1 MPLNV
6 FRKAGMK
13 EKILKYNAQIPRY
26 TSYPTAPHFMP
37 KTADD
42 YARGLAALPAGTG
55 ISAYVHVP
63 FCREMC
69 WYCGCHTT
77 ATRKYAPVE
86 DYLTLLHREIRMTAE
101 KAGGRLALSHLHF
114 GGGSPTMLQPDDFR
128 RTMDVLRES
137 FTFLPDAEIA
147 IEADPRGVSH
157 DKAEAYGDC
166 GVNRASFGIQDFSPA
181 VQAAINRRQ
190 SFATVEKSVELLRR
204 FGVKGINFDLMYGL
218 PLQTVNDIA
227 DTVAQSLSLAPGRI
241 AMFGYA
247 HVPWMKK
254 HMRLIRDEDLPDAA
268 ARIDQFSFAESL
280 LRDAGMEPVG
290 LDHFAMLGDSM
301 LDALRRKTLA
311 RNFQGYT
318 TDNAAAL
325 LGFGVS
331 SISRLPEGFY
341 QNTPHM
347 TEYSAAIL
355 AKNLPVA
362 KGRTLDA
369 QDRLRADIIGQLM
382 CYFTAD
388 VPAIL
393 NQHGRDPDEF
403 SAVMSGLADMA
414 ADGLVTIDDGRIHVA
429 EAARQ
434 AVRVVA
440 SRFDAYFTPQQNKH
454 AQTA

>member
-1 MPLNV
+1 
-6 FRKAGMK
+6 MK
-13 EKILKYNAQIPRY
+13 DKILKYNAQIPRY
-26 TSYPTAPHFMP
+26 TSYPTAPHF
-37 KTADD
+37 TAKSAGD
-42 YARGLAALPAGTG
+42 YQQALTLPAGSTV
-55 ISAYVHVP
+55 SAYVHIP

-86 DYLTLLHREIRMTAE
+86 DYLTLLHREMRMTAD
-101 KAGGRLALSHLHF
+101 KAGGRLSLSHLHF

-128 RTMDVLRES
+128 RTMDVLREC
-137 FTFLPDAEIA
+137 FDFLPDAEIA

-190 SFATVEKSVELLRR
+190 SFGTVEKSVELLRR
-204 FGVKGINFDLMYGL
+204 FGVAGINFDLMYGL
-218 PLQTVNDIA
+218 PLQTMNDIA
-227 DTVAQSLSLAPGRI
+227 ETIAQSLSLVPDRI

-268 ARIDQFSFAESL
+268 ARIDQFSFAETL
-280 LRDAGMEPVG
+280 LCDAGMEPIG
-290 LDHFAMLGDSM
+290 LDHFARPGDGM
-301 LDALRRKTLA
+301 LDALRRKTLV

-318 TDNAAAL
+318 TDTAAAL

-331 SISRLPEGFY
+331 AISRLPDGFY

-347 TEYSAAIL
+347 PEYSAAIL

-362 KGRTLDA
+362 RGRMLDA
-369 QDRLRADIIGQLM
+369 EDRLRADIIGQLM
-382 CYFTAD
+382 CYFEAD
-388 VPAIL
+388 IPAIL
-393 NQHGRDPDEF
+393 KQHGRDAAEF
-403 SAVMSGLADMA
+403 SGVIDSLADMA
-414 ADGLVTIDDGRIHVA
+414 ADGLVTREGGRIRVTPD
-429 EAARQ
+429 ARQ

-440 SRFDAYFTPQQNKH
+440 SRFDAYFTPQQKKH